1 MTEQLQ
7 NLVDTFV
14 ETFEKDPQ
22 DAEKTISKALM
33 DMSAG
38 DDEVYRGLRVEASKL
53 VMAKLEN
60 NLREEVAVEAVENE
74 LTAAEEQEAAD
85 AGE

>member
-22 DAEKTISKALM
+22 DAEKVISKALM

-60 NLREEVAVEAVENE
+60 NLREETAIEAVEAEVAALEE
-74 LTAAEEQEAAD
+74 AETADAAE
-85 AGE
+85 